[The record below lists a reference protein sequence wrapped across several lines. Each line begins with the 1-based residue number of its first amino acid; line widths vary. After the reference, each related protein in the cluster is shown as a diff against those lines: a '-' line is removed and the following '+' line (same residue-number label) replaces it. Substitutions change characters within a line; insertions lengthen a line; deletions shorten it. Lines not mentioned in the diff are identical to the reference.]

1 MFKIAEEK
9 LKQIVLEEIVIDDIR
24 EEACHLF
31 ESNNLKGLSQIRR
44 IIEDKGATSFENLIL
59 KNVVEEIIEREID
72 NLLNE
77 AGQEDDWKKQSRR
90 DFLKK
95 AATAGAGLAG
105 LGGIGLGMGSEKTGG
120 EVAAA
125 LKQGKE
131 RAEQI
136 KNFRALAQAETG
148 TTFTTGP
155 EEMDA
160 FFAKHG
166 NCIERTDLTTTV
178 VVKNRP
184 VGKYFYA
191 VNPKC
196 IKEDEIL
203 PFVQMPKADFET
215 LMYMTFV
222 DFNDEGYP
230 KSYQRLEKR
239 VRGGRGAVGWWS
251 YGGPLGGFNPY
262 KDGLMMPPEWSA
274 TLERLSEV
282 EWMMSEMPVQEM
294 IQRIRNLILS

>member
-1 MFKIAEEK
+1 MFKITEEK

-59 KNVVEEIIEREID
+59 KNVIEEIIEREID

-77 AGQEDDWKKQSRR
+77 ARPEDDWGKLSRR
-90 DFLKK
+90 DSLKK
-95 AATAGAGLAG
+95 TAMAALGLIG
-105 LGGIGLGMGSEKTGG
+105 LGGIGLGMGSEKKGG

-125 LKQGKE
+125 LQRGKE

-136 KNFRALAQAETG
+136 KDFRALAQTETG

-155 EEMDA
+155 KEMDA
-160 FFAKHG
+160 FFAKHK
-166 NCIERTDLTTTV
+166 NCIGRINLV
-178 VVKNRP
+178 HQL
-184 VGKYFYA
+184 GKYFYA
-191 VNPKC
+191 VHPKC
-196 IKEDEIL
+196 IKENEIL
-203 PFVQMPKADFET
+203 PFVQMSKADFKS

-222 DFNDEGYP
+222 DFDDSGFP
-230 KSYQRLEKR
+230 KNHDRLEKR

-251 YGGPLGGFNPY
+251 YGGPFNGFNLY
-262 KDGLMMPPEWSA
+262 DDGLMMPPEWSA
-274 TLERLSEV
+274 TGELLEEI
-282 EWMMSEMPVQEM
+282 EWMMSEEPVQEM